1 MASFAVDLH
10 IHSCLSPCA
19 DDDMTPNNILG
30 MAHLKG
36 LDAVAIT
43 DHNAWQNL
51 PAAAKVAE
59 QYGIVLLPG
68 LEVTTREEV
77 HMLCYFK
84 GLEEAAAFGEVVQ
97 KTLFLP
103 NNKALFGNQLI
114 LDEND
119 AFLGEIEPLLI
130 QASSFGVEE
139 LLPLARGF
147 GGLCVPAHIN
157 KKANSMISNLG
168 FLPLNRPYAAVE
180 VFKKMP
186 LQADTGDY
194 LLLNSSDAHQL
205 GDISEREFYLRFEE
219 KSLESLFAYLSAHVH
234 ESPGFF

>member
-51 PAAAKVAE
+51 PAAAKAAE
-59 QYGIVLLPG
+59 RYGIVLLPG

-77 HMLCYFK
+77 HMLCYF
-84 GLEEAAAFGEVVQ
+84 GEIEQAAAFGETVQ

-103 NNKALFGNQLI
+103 GNKALFGNQLI

-119 AFLGEIEPLLI
+119 EVLGEIEPLLI

-139 LLPLARGF
+139 LLLLTQSC

-157 KKANSMISNLG
+157 KKANSMIANLG
-168 FLPLNRPYAAVE
+168 FLPLNQPYAAVE
-180 VFKKMP
+180 VFKKLP
-186 LQADTGDY
+186 LEADTGGY

-205 GDISEREFYLRFEE
+205 GEIAEREFFLRFEAR
-219 KSLESLFAYLSAHVH
+219 SRESLFAYLSAHVR
-234 ESPGFF
+234 